1 MCAVLRDVS
10 AVERRGRGRDPFS
23 VFRSRAIEIYFEKSI
38 YLCVRQMDGQGKIN
52 LWLARHRISLTVFVE
67 DSRAARLYARL
78 TPIQLSEIKL
88 KQLRVRDIREGIQAR
103 LNFQNTGK
111 SSSPRSLK

>member
-38 YLCVRQMDGQGKIN
+38 YLCVRQMDGQEKIN
-52 LWLARHRISLTVFVE
+52 LWLARHRVSLTVLFVE
-67 DSRAARLYARL
+67 DSRALACMHDLPL
-78 TPIQLSEIKL
+78 I
-88 KQLRVRDIREGIQAR
+88 
-103 LNFQNTGK
+103 NFQK
-111 SSSPRSLK
+111 SS